1 MMDNNSDKE
10 QIIIALDAMG
20 GDHAPDAVIK
30 GANLI
35 AINSK
40 HDIYFKIYGNKEKI
54 IPLLNQYPN
63 LINTSELIHTD
74 QVVDNN
80 EIPSNAIRNC
90 KKSSMQLAINS
101 VKDKESHAVVSAGN
115 TGALMAMS
123 TITLRT
129 LPQIH
134 RPAIIAFL
142 PTTKGRVAILDLG
155 ANVESD
161 ANNLYQFAIMGD
173 AFAKIL
179 LHKNKPKIGLLNIG
193 SEESKGKDSIKLANT
208 LLQNTEVPI
217 NFHGYIE
224 GNQIA
229 SGDVDVVV
237 TDGFTGNVT
246 LKSIEGYAK
255 VFIHFTKKSFSS
267 SMLSK
272 FHYLISKSTL
282 KKLSESLDNRLY
294 NGAMLI
300 GLNGI
305 IVKSHGSMDE
315 VGIAN
320 AIKTAY
326 ELAKFRVNEKIAEEL
341 AQANNLESA

>member
-1 MMDNNSDKE
+1 MDNNSNKE
-10 QIIIALDAMG
+10 QIIVALDAMG

-30 GANLI
+30 GANII
-35 AINSK
+35 AEDSSYNV
-40 HDIYFKIYGNKEKI
+40 YFKIYGDKEKI
-54 IPLLNQYPN
+54 IPLLKKYPN
-63 LINTSELIHTD
+63 LINSSELIHAD
-74 QVVDNN
+74 QVVDSN

-90 KKSSMQLAINS
+90 KRSSMQLAINS

-142 PTTKGRVAILDLG
+142 PTINGKVAILDLG

-179 LHKNKPKIGLLNIG
+179 LHKTKPKIALLNIG

-208 LLQNTEVPI
+208 MLQDTDLPI

-224 GNQIA
+224 GNEIA
-229 SGDVDVVV
+229 TGEVDVVV

-246 LKSIEGYAK
+246 LKSIEGYANA
-255 VFIHFTKKSFSS
+255 FMHFTKKSFSS
-267 SMLSK
+267 SLISK
-272 FHYLISKSTL
+272 FHYLLSKSTL

-305 IVKSHGSMDE
+305 VVKSHGSMDE

-326 ELAKFRVNEKIAEEL
+326 ELSKNGVNKKIAEEL
-341 AQANNLESA
+341 AQATNLELA